1 MELMRRFPRAAR
13 AHVIASTFN
22 ARFSLSLYCSRRLYS
37 VKSRRWTNDQWLSR
51 SLKQAGQTLI
61 APSARHVSVVLPF
74 EGKSSTAPLTVFL
87 ACILYFC
94 HLFPSSFSTVSRH
107 LRRDLGRACLVIGFI
122 VLLGTQVRRLTIFKL
137 LRPVSFYF

>member
-1 MELMRRFPRAAR
+1 MKPMRAMQ
-13 AHVIASTFN
+13 AHAITSAFN
-22 ARFSLSLYCSRRLYS
+22 ARFSLSLYCWRRLYL
-37 VKSRRWTNDQWLSR
+37 VTSRRGSNDQWLSW

-74 EGKSSTAPLTVFL
+74 EGESSTTPLTVFL

-94 HLFPSSFSTVSRH
+94 HLFLSSFSTVSRH
-107 LRRDLGRACLVIGFI
+107 LLRDLGQARLVIGFI
-122 VLLGTQVRRLTIFKL
+122 TPLGTQVRRLVIFKL

>member
-1 MELMRRFPRAAR
+1 MEPTRCFTWAMW
-13 AHVIASTFN
+13 AHAIASALN

-37 VKSRRWTNDQWLSR
+37 LTSRRWTNDQWLGQ

-61 APSARHVSVVLPF
+61 APSATHVSVILPF
-74 EGKSSTAPLTVFL
+74 EGESSTAPLTVFL

-107 LRRDLGRACLVIGFI
+107 VQRGLGWACLVIGFI
-122 VLLGTQVRRLTIFKL
+122 TSLGTQVRRLVIFKL
-137 LRPVSFYF
+137 LWPVSFYF